1 MSKRLLVVNAGNSG
15 KRFIF
20 EELFRLGYSVTVLNG
35 TKSDSI
41 APWVRDWIIS
51 DTTNHEECLSSVGTY
66 LRKEHMD
73 GIITYWE
80 DDVLLTSRLTDIF
93 GFP

>member
-35 TKSDSI
+35 AKEDSI
-41 APWVRDWIIS
+41 GPWVRDWIIS
-51 DTTNHEECLSSVGTY
+51 DTTNYEACLSSVEAH
-66 LRKEHMD
+66 LRKESVD
-73 GIITYWE
+73 GIMTYWE
-80 DDVLLTSRLTDIF
+80 DDVLLTSRLTDVF
-93 GFP
+93 EFP